1 MAGPCYL
8 RELRGNLKQ
17 QAKELEEGQDHP
29 LEMIYRSA
37 RDRWGDG
44 WEMLSYEQKEA
55 FVAAEALKAI
65 AAEPVS
71 PDENMAL
78 FHCKQFAGAAFQ
90 LVHQM
95 DSEDEEDDDD
105 GTK

>member
-1 MAGPCYL
+1 MAKPSYL
-8 RELRGNLKQ
+8 RKLRGNLKEQ
-17 QAKELEEGQDHP
+17 GKGLEEGQDHP

-55 FVAAEALKAI
+55 FVAVEALKAI

-78 FHCKQFAGAAFQ
+78 FHCKQFAGAAFK
-90 LVHQM
+90 LAYVM
-95 DSEDEEDDDD
+95 DSEEEENDD
-105 GTK
+105 GS